1 MSSTFRFRAFGFL
14 VASRHQVYY
23 CAKNLSPVNSL
34 PHAARARLLQML
46 PGHER
51 TKIDEPMDTIFVK
64 QVRANSPAAE
74 AGLRTGD
81 RVVSVDGTPTRGEQ
95 YASVVQRIQQAGPWL
110 RLLVVSKEDDILQRV
125 TRNIC
130 ICARSSSSERTR
142 VLGEERGSS
151 KREI

>member
-1 MSSTFRFRAFGFL
+1 
-14 VASRHQVYY
+14 
-23 CAKNLSPVNSL
+23 
-34 PHAARARLLQML
+34 ML

-125 TRNIC
+125 REIALGSIRFYLLLPDRFRVGGHFFYRCSSTRFH
-130 ICARSSSSERTR
+130 
-142 VLGEERGSS
+142 
-151 KREI
+151 KREIRLDVTQEAMNEVSVNFQHFDETFCAVLFKWESA

>member
-1 MSSTFRFRAFGFL
+1 
-14 VASRHQVYY
+14 
-23 CAKNLSPVNSL
+23 
-34 PHAARARLLQML
+34 ML

-125 TRNIC
+125 RFRTSDRQD
-130 ICARSSSSERTR
+130 ARRIGPPSTASQSLPRSAFVEGKLYFRRHCRFIDLT
-142 VLGEERGSS
+142 
-151 KREI
+151 

>member
-1 MSSTFRFRAFGFL
+1 M
-14 VASRHQVYY
+14 
-23 CAKNLSPVNSL
+23 
-34 PHAARARLLQML
+34 QML

-51 TKIDEPMDTIFVK
+51 TKVDEPMDTIFVK

-125 TRNIC
+125 RKILAF
-130 ICARSSSSERTR
+130 ARAATFYLQNPTCRLLYFPR
-142 VLGEERGSS
+142 
-151 KREI
+151 

>member
-1 MSSTFRFRAFGFL
+1 
-14 VASRHQVYY
+14 
-23 CAKNLSPVNSL
+23 
-34 PHAARARLLQML
+34 ML

-51 TKIDEPMDTIFVK
+51 TRIDEPMDTIFVK
-64 QVRANSPAAE
+64 QVRPNSPAAE

-125 TRNIC
+125 RFLLIDTQWIGLFEKNVNRF
-130 ICARSSSSERTR
+130 
-142 VLGEERGSS
+142 
-151 KREI
+151 

>member
-1 MSSTFRFRAFGFL
+1 
-14 VASRHQVYY
+14 
-23 CAKNLSPVNSL
+23 
-34 PHAARARLLQML
+34 ML

-51 TKIDEPMDTIFVK
+51 AKVDEPMDTIFVK

-125 TRNIC
+125 RKVLALAGTVVFC
-130 ICARSSSSERTR
+130 PCHVLKCHLSSALF
-142 VLGEERGSS
+142 VAL
-151 KREI
+151 ILC

>member
-1 MSSTFRFRAFGFL
+1 METNVHKEVPEGDLEVELKDCSW
-14 VASRHQVYY
+14 
-23 CAKNLSPVNSL
+23 
-34 PHAARARLLQML
+34 LLQML

-95 YASVVQRIQQAGPWL
+95 YASVVQRIQQAGSWL

-125 TRNIC
+125 RRHI
-130 ICARSSSSERTR
+130 
-142 VLGEERGSS
+142 
-151 KREI
+151 

>member
-1 MSSTFRFRAFGFL
+1 M
-14 VASRHQVYY
+14 
-23 CAKNLSPVNSL
+23 
-34 PHAARARLLQML
+34 QML

-51 TKIDEPMDTIFVK
+51 TKVDEPMDTIFVK

-125 TRNIC
+125 
-130 ICARSSSSERTR
+130 
-142 VLGEERGSS
+142 
-151 KREI
+151 REIFFCIRMSSNLSQNTTYFLLYFRHSYFIKYAMPPY

>member
-1 MSSTFRFRAFGFL
+1 
-14 VASRHQVYY
+14 
-23 CAKNLSPVNSL
+23 
-34 PHAARARLLQML
+34 ML

-51 TKIDEPMDTIFVK
+51 TKVDEPMDTIFVK
-64 QVRANSPAAE
+64 QVRANSPAAD

-125 TRNIC
+125 HKILAFAQISTFRSQDITC
-130 ICARSSSSERTR
+130 PLFLDYILLARSRY
-142 VLGEERGSS
+142 LL
-151 KREI
+151 I

>member
-1 MSSTFRFRAFGFL
+1 
-14 VASRHQVYY
+14 
-23 CAKNLSPVNSL
+23 
-34 PHAARARLLQML
+34 ML

-64 QVRANSPAAE
+64 QVRPNSPAAE

-110 RLLVVSKEDDILQRV
+110 RLLVVSKEDDILQKVRLSDLSYNRLV
-125 TRNIC
+125 EIVF
-130 ICARSSSSERTR
+130 SSTLSILPISFHF
-142 VLGEERGSS
+142 
-151 KREI
+151 

>member
-1 MSSTFRFRAFGFL
+1 
-14 VASRHQVYY
+14 
-23 CAKNLSPVNSL
+23 
-34 PHAARARLLQML
+34 ML

-95 YASVVQRIQQAGPWL
+95 YASVVQRIHQAGPWL

-125 TRNIC
+125 CKNSRKIFASFHAS
-130 ICARSSSSERTR
+130 IHYLMARCLHR
-142 VLGEERGSS
+142 GEHYE
-151 KREI
+151 

>member
-1 MSSTFRFRAFGFL
+1 MIHADACIRWRIKVIQGRTKDGTEI
-14 VASRHQVYY
+14 
-23 CAKNLSPVNSL
+23 AKRNP
-34 PHAARARLLQML
+34 PRLLQML

-95 YASVVQRIQQAGPWL
+95 YASVVQRIHQAGPWL

-125 TRNIC
+125 RRILVRYC
-130 ICARSSSSERTR
+130 IRKWIHLHLFGR
-142 VLGEERGSS
+142 
-151 KREI
+151 I

>member
-1 MSSTFRFRAFGFL
+1 
-14 VASRHQVYY
+14 
-23 CAKNLSPVNSL
+23 
-34 PHAARARLLQML
+34 ML

-95 YASVVQRIQQAGPWL
+95 YASVVQRIQQAAPWL

-125 TRNIC
+125 RYLTSGIC
-130 ICARSSSSERTR
+130 TFVSKNFLEVTHR
-142 VLGEERGSS
+142 VTYP
-151 KREI
+151 

>member
-1 MSSTFRFRAFGFL
+1 MLKRAL
-14 VASRHQVYY
+14 R
-23 CAKNLSPVNSL
+23 
-34 PHAARARLLQML
+34 LQML

-81 RVVSVDGTPTRGEQ
+81 RVVSVDGVPTRGEQ

-125 TRNIC
+125 CKTILLRLQEN
-130 ICARSSSSERTR
+130 
-142 VLGEERGSS
+142 
-151 KREI
+151 